1 MHAWLIK
8 FYQETDIMNESEEK
22 FMKKTILFTLL
33 LILFL
38 LPANFSQ
45 AAELTEI
52 NEQNFPSQALRDFA
66 GKIDQNGDGKLSLE
80 ERNCVTEV
88 SVMCGELDETLI
100 QKQEYSFAAI
110 ISTVNNKDVNAGE
123 HMKEGQKLSLKGI
136 EYFGQLK
143 ILGYRYTQGSLLKNK
158 NLTDLFIG
166 DDKQVDTHAP
176 KRTDEAFAFGKE
188 EWKQFKER
196 MPLPQIKNLCFGCG
210 YHFDTL
216 SLKEAVNLEKLQ
228 FGCPDKETVFC
239 EPFQITEIKKLD
251 LSANK
256 NLKSLILRDTETEVL
271 DLRKNKKLEK
281 LIISGKYKRQDYLTP
296 IKDIHKKRKLTSS
309 DVKKL
314 QEDYR
319 KRKVGKKYAMYE
331 GDILSDK
338 KNPLVEVTY
347 ATKKSLDIKKIKV
360 AKDNKIRH
368 LEFTVSKK
376 VPDLSDFQ
384 SLKYL
389 QVKGGEK
396 IRISKKTYERYLK
409 KKLSFYVRGSRTK
422 FQNIKVVRNKV
433 SVQAPLLRDRSWLYN
448 PFAWDQADP
457 FRMMN

>member
-1 MHAWLIK
+1 
-8 FYQETDIMNESEEK
+8 
-22 FMKKTILFTLL
+22 MKKTILFTLL

-143 ILGYRYTQGSLLKNK
+143 KLKILGYRYTQGSLLKNK

-196 MPLPQIKNLCFGCG
+196 MPLSQIKNLCFGCG
-210 YHFDTL
+210 YQFDTL

-319 KRKVGKKYAMYE
+319 KRKVGKKYVMYE

-396 IRISKKTYERYLK
+396 IQISKKTYKRYQK
-409 KKLSFYVRGSRTK
+409 KKLSFYVRGSRAK

-448 PFAWDQADP
+448 PLAWDQADP

>member
-1 MHAWLIK
+1 M
-8 FYQETDIMNESEEK
+8 
-22 FMKKTILFTLL
+22 LL

-100 QKQEYSFAAI
+100 QKEEYSFAAI

-143 ILGYRYTQGSLLKNK
+143 KLKILGYRYTQGSLLKNK

-176 KRTDEAFAFGKE
+176 KRTEEAFAFGKE

-239 EPFQITEIKKLD
+239 EPFQITEIKK
-251 LSANK
+251 
-256 NLKSLILRDTETEVL
+256 
-271 DLRKNKKLEK
+271 
-281 LIISGKYKRQDYLTP
+281 
-296 IKDIHKKRKLTSS
+296 
-309 DVKKL
+309 
-314 QEDYR
+314 
-319 KRKVGKKYAMYE
+319 
-331 GDILSDK
+331 
-338 KNPLVEVTY
+338 
-347 ATKKSLDIKKIKV
+347 IKV

-396 IRISKKTYERYLK
+396 IQISKKTYERYQK
-409 KKLSFYVRGSRTK
+409 KKLSFYVRGSRAK

-448 PFAWDQADP
+448 PLAWDQADP

>member
-1 MHAWLIK
+1 M
-8 FYQETDIMNESEEK
+8 
-22 FMKKTILFTLL
+22 
-33 LILFL
+33 
-38 LPANFSQ
+38 
-45 AAELTEI
+45 
-52 NEQNFPSQALRDFA
+52 
-66 GKIDQNGDGKLSLE
+66 
-80 ERNCVTEV
+80 
-88 SVMCGELDETLI
+88 
-100 QKQEYSFAAI
+100 
-110 ISTVNNKDVNAGE
+110 
-123 HMKEGQKLSLKGI
+123 
-136 EYFGQLK
+136 
-143 ILGYRYTQGSLLKNK
+143 
-158 NLTDLFIG
+158 
-166 DDKQVDTHAP
+166 
-176 KRTDEAFAFGKE
+176 
-188 EWKQFKER
+188 
-196 MPLPQIKNLCFGCG
+196 
-210 YHFDTL
+210 
-216 SLKEAVNLEKLQ
+216 
-228 FGCPDKETVFC
+228 
-239 EPFQITEIKKLD
+239 
-251 LSANK
+251 
-256 NLKSLILRDTETEVL
+256 KSLVLRDTETKVL

-319 KRKVGKKYAMYE
+319 KRKVGKKYVMYE

-396 IRISKKTYERYLK
+396 IQISKKTYERYQK

-448 PFAWDQADP
+448 PLAWDQADP

>member
-1 MHAWLIK
+1 MP
-8 FYQETDIMNESEEK
+8 Q
-22 FMKKTILFTLL
+22 KTILFTLL

-45 AAELTEI
+45 AAELIEI

-100 QKQEYSFAAI
+100 QKEEYSFAAI
-110 ISTVNNKDVNAGE
+110 ISTVNDKDVNAGE

-136 EYFGQLK
+136 EYFGQLKKLK

-256 NLKSLILRDTETEVL
+256 NLKSLVLRDTETKVL
-271 DLRKNKKLEK
+271 DLRKNKKSGNKIEELKGQRIEKNKKLEK

-319 KRKVGKKYAMYE
+319 KRKVGKKYVMYE

-396 IRISKKTYERYLK
+396 IQISKKTYERYQK
-409 KKLSFYVRGSRTK
+409 KKLSFYVRGSRAK

-448 PFAWDQADP
+448 PLAWDQADP

>member
-1 MHAWLIK
+1 
-8 FYQETDIMNESEEK
+8 
-22 FMKKTILFTLL
+22 MKLL
-33 LILFL
+33 L
-38 LPANFSQ
+38 
-45 AAELTEI
+45 
-52 NEQNFPSQALRDFA
+52 R
-66 GKIDQNGDGKLSLE
+66 
-80 ERNCVTEV
+80 
-88 SVMCGELDETLI
+88 
-100 QKQEYSFAAI
+100 
-110 ISTVNNKDVNAGE
+110 
-123 HMKEGQKLSLKGI
+123 
-136 EYFGQLK
+136 
-143 ILGYRYTQGSLLKNK
+143 NK

-176 KRTDEAFAFGKE
+176 KRTEEAFAFGKE

-210 YHFDTL
+210 YQFDTL
-216 SLKEAVNLEKLQ
+216 SLKEA
-228 FGCPDKETVFC
+228 
-239 EPFQITEIKKLD
+239 
-251 LSANK
+251 
-256 NLKSLILRDTETEVL
+256 LRDTETEVL

-296 IKDIHKKRKLTSS
+296 IKNIYKKRKLASS

-319 KRKVGKKYAMYE
+319 KRKVGKKYVMYE

-396 IRISKKTYERYLK
+396 IQISKKTYKRYQK
-409 KKLSFYVRGSRTK
+409 KKLSFYVRGSRAK

-433 SVQAPLLRDRSWLYN
+433 SVQAPFLRDRSWLYN
-448 PFAWDQADP
+448 PLAWNQEDP